1 MSKTR
6 QEHIYNQFIQWKFD
20 PIQATS
26 LSNKVYEIGEQIGFV
41 GINTSTDQDKNKKR
55 HHKYDSWIARE
66 GRKNEELL
74 NMGDVRYF
82 KFIIDWVVACK
93 IDLFAYD
100 FNQALAAQQLW
111 HDELAEKLKLNKI
124 TIPDLDEERVAFRFS
139 DGLHFLYILDAKDLK
154 YEGKMMGNC
163 VGGNNYKQKIKNGMS
178 LVLSVRDKDNKPHVT
193 IEIDRQSCRLV
204 QQYGKGNND
213 PVEKYVKLLDEMAF
227 YLSDYKGLK
236 KKETLK
242 FLNS

>member
-1 MSKTR
+1 MAGSR

-20 PIQATS
+20 PIQATM
-26 LSNKVYEIGEQIGFV
+26 LSDKVYFIGEQIGFI
-41 GINTSTDQDKNKKR
+41 GINTSNNKDKNKKR
-55 HHKYDSWIARE
+55 RHKYDPWIARE
-66 GRKNEELL
+66 ARKDQEIL
-74 NMGDVRYF
+74 NDI
-82 KFIIDWVVACK
+82 KSLKLIIDWVVACK
-93 IDLFAYD
+93 IDLFS
-100 FNQALAAQQLW
+100 FTFTESMTAQKLW

-139 DGLHFLYILDAKDLK
+139 DGMHFLYILDTKDLK

-163 VGGNNYKQKIKNGMS
+163 VGGSNYKQKIKNGLS
-178 LVLSVRDKDNKPHVT
+178 LVLSIRDKNNKPHVT

-204 QQYGKGNND
+204 QQHGNED
-213 PVEKYVKLLDEMAF
+213 PIEKYVKLLDEMAF
-227 YLSDYKGLK
+227 YLSDFDGLK